1 MPSSPKKQK
10 RKAEAAAKQPPA
22 AAKPAPAT
30 MPLGAMNYLFIALGA
45 TVLAL
50 SYAVMYIEKSV
61 DGFFALDIAPFTLVG
76 AYAWILF
83 AIFYRSKKKKN

>member
-22 AAKPAPAT
+22 AAKPEPAT

-45 TVLAL
+45 AVLAL

-61 DGFFALDIAPFTLVG
+61 DGFFALDIAPFTLVS

-83 AIFYRSKKKKN
+83 AIFYRGKRKQD

>member
-1 MPSSPKKQK
+1 MKSSAKKSS
-10 RKAEAAAKQPPA
+10 RKPEPAAKQPPA
-22 AAKPAPAT
+22 VAKPEPAT

-45 TVLAL
+45 AVLAL

-61 DGFFALDIAPFTLVG
+61 DGLFALDIAPFTLVG

-83 AIFYRSKKKKN
+83 AIFYRPKKK